1 MDSIRPDGRRLVF
14 FELLSE
20 PNRPFRIKSIK
31 IACVTLSADVVHLK
45 FLSHD
50 ISYTCTFIQTLK
62 LISPPRLTYHNYHTI
77 TFTLFDLKSLDIMIR
92 RRRHFNRHLDDVSYQ
107 LRHLNIRFRKK
118 KSILPSPWLLC
129 LVSESVTCVLPFSWA
144 HC

>member
-1 MDSIRPDGRRLVF
+1 MDPIRPDGRRLAF
-14 FELLSE
+14 LELLSE

-62 LISPPRLTYHNYHTI
+62 LISPPRLTYHTI

-118 KSILPSPWLLC
+118 KSILPSP
-129 LVSESVTCVLPFSWA
+129 
-144 HC
+144 

>member
-1 MDSIRPDGRRLVF
+1 MDPIRPDGRRLAF
-14 FELLSE
+14 LELLSE

-62 LISPPRLTYHNYHTI
+62 LISIY
-77 TFTLFDLKSLDIMIR
+77 IMIR

-118 KSILPSPWLLC
+118 KSILPSP
-129 LVSESVTCVLPFSWA
+129 
-144 HC
+144 